1 MNSPSF
7 VPSKQSAAC
16 MKVEDQLQ
24 NKAGSMC
31 HLEKSNAVHTDMSS
45 VSQLEGLEQ

>member
-7 VPSKQSAAC
+7 VPSKQSDAC

-24 NKAGSMC
+24 HKAGSMSY
-31 HLEKSNAVHTDMSS
+31 LEKSHAVHTDMSS